1 MVVIKNN
8 NKNDNNYKILFK
20 DWNHSLW
27 RRVYYID
34 ISQIYNYTVYIV
46 YTVYLLIHI
55 HFL

>member
-34 ISQIYNYTVYIV
+34 ISQIYNNYTVYTI
-46 YTVYLLIHI
+46 YLLIHI